1 LVIVDLSMPMLSGV
15 ETASALHS
23 MVPSAKII
31 GLAMFAGEY
40 RRTQLAAAGFH
51 MIVSKSEGLAKL
63 AEAIKVLLPHA
74 EPQAGEALLLSS
86 IRILIA
92 DDFENWRRQ
101 VHSLLQARPAWQVIA
116 EASDGS
122 ETVQKAAD
130 LKPDLI
136 VLDIGLPKLN
146 GIEAARRIRQLSPS
160 SKIIFL
166 SQVND
171 REVVQTG
178 LSTGAL
184 GYVHKTHVRS
194 DLLPA
199 IEAVL
204 QGREFVSSSIKGY
217 QPVRVLAMKAPH
229 RHEVLFYPDD
239 AVFLDSCTRFVTAA
253 LGAGDVAAV
262 VATESHRDS
271 LFKRLKA
278 EGLDVDAEI
287 KHGRYISL
295 DVAKTLSTFMVNDMP
310 DWERFFEV
318 VGGLVSGAAKAGK
331 GEHSRVAMCGECG
344 PCCGRKLKWT

>member
-1 LVIVDLSMPMLSGV
+1 MRGAICNFIDRATPFKACCEAGNGEAAVAKARDCAPALVIVDLSMPMLYGV

-23 MVPSAKII
+23 MVPSARII

-86 IRILIA
+86 IRILVV
-92 DDFENWRRQ
+92 DDFEGWRHQIRLLFQ
-101 VHSLLQARPAWQVIA
+101 VRPRWRIIA
-116 EASDGS
+116 EVSDGS
-122 ETVQKAAD
+122 EAVQKVAD

-166 SQVND
+166 SQNND
-171 REVVQTG
+171 RDIVQAA

-184 GYVHKTHVRS
+184 GYVHKTDVRS

-204 QGREFVSSSIKGY
+204 QGREFVSSSIKG
-217 QPVRVLAMKAPH
+217 
-229 RHEVLFYPDD
+229 
-239 AVFLDSCTRFVTAA
+239 
-253 LGAGDVAAV
+253 
-262 VATESHRDS
+262 
-271 LFKRLKA
+271 
-278 EGLDVDAEI
+278 
-287 KHGRYISL
+287 
-295 DVAKTLSTFMVNDMP
+295 
-310 DWERFFEV
+310 
-318 VGGLVSGAAKAGK
+318 
-331 GEHSRVAMCGECG
+331 
-344 PCCGRKLKWT
+344 